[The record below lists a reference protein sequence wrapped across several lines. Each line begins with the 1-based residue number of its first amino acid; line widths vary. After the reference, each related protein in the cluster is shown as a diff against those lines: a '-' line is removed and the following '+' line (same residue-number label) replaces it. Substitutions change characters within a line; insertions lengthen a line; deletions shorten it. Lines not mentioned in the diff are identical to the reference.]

1 MAKRILVPL
10 DGSTTAEAVLSLV
23 GDLACG
29 AGAVVRLVHVAP
41 VPDNL
46 YGDDDHLIA
55 YADQEIARLE
65 AQYLDYLAGV
75 EVYLGDVPVERTVRF
90 GDPVREI
97 LREADQWGAD
107 LIAVTTTGRSGLGR
121 MVLGSVAKQVFRK
134 AGLPVV
140 LYHADQRHVTT
151 ETARRRRAWARGRSR
166 ARDRRK
172 LCLPVI

>member
-10 DGSTTAEAVLSLV
+10 DGSASAEAVLSLV

-29 AGAVVRLVHVAP
+29 AGAAVKLLHVAP

-55 YADQEIARLE
+55 YADQEISGLE
-65 AQYLDYLAGV
+65 SQYLDYLAAV
-75 EVYLGDVPVERTVRF
+75 EVCLGDVPVERAVRF

-97 LREADQWGAD
+97 LREAEQWDAD
-107 LIAVTTTGRSGLGR
+107 LIAVTTASRNGLER

-134 AGLPVV
+134 AGVPVV
-140 LYHADQRHVTT
+140 LYHGGRRHVTR
-151 ETARRRRAWARGRSR
+151 ESARRHGEWTRGRNR
-166 ARDRRK
+166 AREGR
-172 LCLPVI
+172 LPCLPVI